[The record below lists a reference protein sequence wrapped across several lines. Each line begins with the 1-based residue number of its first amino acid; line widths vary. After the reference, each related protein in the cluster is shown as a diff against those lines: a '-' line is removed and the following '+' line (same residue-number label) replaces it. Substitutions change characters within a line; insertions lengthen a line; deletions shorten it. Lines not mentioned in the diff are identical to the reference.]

1 MEDRSFGF
9 QDGLLEGDCVREVV
23 NDVDRNAVV
32 IENMNLKSADMMIE
46 FAVNDDL
53 NNEMLVQIE
62 HSGYTRCYT
71 VLSNCMRK
79 LRRYFLLL
87 IASLMYKKSLRR

>member
-1 MEDRSFGF
+1 M
-9 QDGLLEGDCVREVV
+9 

-53 NNEMLVQIE
+53 NNGMFDQNECSE
-62 HSGYTRCYT
+62 YRSYYTALCLDT
-71 VLSNCMRK
+71 KN
-79 LRRYFLLL
+79 
-87 IASLMYKKSLRR
+87 